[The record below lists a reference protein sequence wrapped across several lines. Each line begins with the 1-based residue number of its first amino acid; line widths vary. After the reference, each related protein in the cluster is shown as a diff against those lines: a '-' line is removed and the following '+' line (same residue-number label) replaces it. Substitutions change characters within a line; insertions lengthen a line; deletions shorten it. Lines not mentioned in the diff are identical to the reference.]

1 VNQSRGHVLV
11 IDDEVGVRDLL
22 SYELTH
28 EGFDVTCA
36 PNGMVA
42 IALVRSRHFDVAVAD
57 FKMAGMN
64 GAETVQALKAIDP
77 DLEIIV
83 ATAHTSTANVVE
95 CMRRGAYDLVE
106 KPYDVADLIRLLEA
120 AMVKTHLDPVTA
132 LHAASAALVAA
143 ASNEAFPQRA
153 VDEAARI
160 VPVSAAGL
168 QLDAPGGAVCYRAA
182 SGAAISDAFL
192 AQLVREGLDAG
203 EPALLPARGAQ
214 APLTGPDGERFR
226 CAAVCP
232 LHGASGSLG
241 GLVLLRRDDL
251 PIFTPQEVQAI
262 GSLATVIALI
272 VEGRRLRSR

>member
-1 VNQSRGHVLV
+1 VNQLRGHVLV

-22 SYELTH
+22 AYELTH
-28 EGFDVTCA
+28 EGFEVTCA

-42 IALVRSRHFDVAVAD
+42 TALVRSRHFDVAVAD
-57 FKMAGMN
+57 FKMAGMT

-83 ATAHTSTANVVE
+83 ATAHASTANVVE

-143 ASNEAFPQRA
+143 ASHDGFPQRA
-153 VDEAARI
+153 VDEAAKI
-160 VPVSAAGL
+160 IPVSAAGL
-168 QLDAPGGAVCYRAA
+168 QLDAPAGAARYRAA
-182 SGAAISDAFL
+182 TGAAISEAFL
-192 AQLVREGLDAG
+192 QQLVREGLEAG
-203 EPALLPARGAQ
+203 QPILLPARSAQ
-214 APLTGPDGERFR
+214 GPILGPEGESFR
-226 CAAVCP
+226 SAAVCP
-232 LHGASGSLG
+232 LHGAGGSLG
-241 GLVLLRRDDL
+241 GIALLRRDDL

-272 VEGRRLRSR
+272 VEGRRLRGR